1 MTDINTTMAAFAKAA
16 VQFAA
21 GFKKNLDYSE
31 SSIQLVEAICESLY
45 ADIPKNFFTKLI
57 QSGPSENKI
66 SQMAQMLGAYVGEVI
81 RKNYGGSWAL
91 EEVGSQGK
99 TIVLNIGETKVFPV
113 AKLYKR
119 LKNGPEDNVYH
130 YYQLVTKDLARAN

>member
-1 MTDINTTMAAFAKAA
+1 MTDITTTMAAFAKAA

-31 SSIQLVEAICESLY
+31 GSIQLVETICASLY
-45 ADIPKNFFTKLI
+45 EDIPKNFFTRLI

-81 RKNYGGSWAL
+81 IKHYGGNWAL
-91 EEVGSQGK
+91 EDVGSQGK
-99 TIVLNIGETKVFPV
+99 TIVLNTGEIKIFPV

-119 LKNGPEDNVYH
+119 LKNGAEDNVYH
-130 YYQLVTKDLARAN
+130 YYQVVTKDLVRVS